1 MKKKIIFLACCLMT
15 MFLIT
20 ACGSSK
26 EVTYGD
32 YTKDDLEYMSERTA
46 ASVLSLS
53 QEEVIEYTAY
63 YHQYAKDDE
72 DAAMNYALLSDWAE
86 IMNQVGEFRG
96 YSDFTVDKSGKT
108 ITATL
113 QLDFAKRDARLIYVF
128 NAFDMDVTAINI
140 EPIYSLGET
149 MQKAALNTLMGIGTV
164 FVILVLISL
173 VIRAFGVIP
182 YLEKK
187 FKGTPERPAETMP
200 APTDFDEENAA
211 DDLELVA
218 VIAAAIACET
228 GTSTD
233 SFVVRSIRRRF

>member
-1 MKKKIIFLACCLMT
+1 MKKKILFLACCLMT

-32 YTKDDLEYMSERTA
+32 YSKEDLEYMSERTA
-46 ASVLSLS
+46 ASVLALS
-53 QEEVIEYTAY
+53 QQEVIEYVAY
-63 YHQYAKDDE
+63 YEQYAKEDE
-72 DAAMNYALLSDWAE
+72 DAALNYNLLSDWAE
-86 IMNQVGEFRG
+86 VMNQVGEFEG
-96 YSDFTVDKSGKT
+96 YSDFAVDKSGKT
-108 ITATL
+108 VTATL
-113 QLDFAKRDARLIYVF
+113 ELDFSKRNARLIYVF
-128 NAFDMDVTAINI
+128 NSINMDVTAINI
-140 EPIYSLGET
+140 EPIYTLGET
-149 MQKAALNTLMGIGTV
+149 MQKAALNTVMGIGTV

-173 VIRAFGVIP
+173 VIRAFGIIP

-187 FKGTPERPAETMP
+187 FKGTPEKPVETMP
-200 APTDFDEENAA
+200 APMDFDDDQT